1 MEARTSHGPGK
12 TQGQRGVEGQGG
24 GWHAGGVCPALK
36 AAFFF
41 FLFLSLN
48 ADPGHTSVVDT
59 TGIWPSAP
67 LTSFSPL
74 QI

>member
-12 TQGQRGVEGQGG
+12 TQGQRGVGG
-24 GWHAGGVCPALK
+24 GRRGLACQRRVSGSKSRV
-36 AAFFF
+36 FFF
-41 FLFLSLN
+41 FFLSLN

-67 LTSFSPL
+67 LTSFFPL